1 MKVIFC
7 IFHVLAYYVIINYEL
22 LLLIASSNST
32 STTTTRT
39 TASNQQLFIRGMYT
53 THRSTRP
60 KRLYTT
66 IPIKLQHPATESRA
80 NQWLWHSNSNTSPS
94 V

>member
-1 MKVIFC
+1 MIVIYL
-7 IFHVLAYYVIINYEL
+7 ILHLLAYYVTINYDL
-22 LLLIASSNST
+22 LFLIASSNST

-39 TASNQQLFIRGMYT
+39 TASNQQLFICGMYT

-66 IPIKLQHPATESRA
+66 IPIKLQHPTTESRA
-80 NQWLWHSNSNTSPS
+80 NQWLWHTNSNPRPS